1 VSLNNVLEE
10 GFLDLYFNG
19 TAIPDIAENDTTGPA
34 TVLEVTLHT
43 ADPGEAGTK
52 LTNEATYTGYTRV
65 TVARTAGGWLRSDST
80 INPVTTITFPVATSG
95 PETIAFWSVG
105 PPGNDILHWS
115 GAVDPLVEIPAG
127 GGGIQPGIRGIDNA
141 PASTITLD

>member
-1 VSLNNVLEE
+1 MSLNSVLEE

-34 TVLEVTLHT
+34 ATLEITLHT

-52 LTNEATYTGYTRV
+52 LSFEATYGGYTRV
-65 TVARTAGGWLRSDST
+65 QIARTTGGFLRVNST
-80 INPVTTITFPVATSG
+80 ISPVVTIRFPVATSG
-95 PETIAFWSVG
+95 PETIAFWGVG
-105 PPGNDILHWS
+105 PPGNDICHWS
-115 GAVDPLVEIPAG
+115 GPVDPLVEIPAG
-127 GGGIQPGIRGIDNA
+127 GGGIQPGIRGNNNA